1 MSFLKKTWAF
11 LKTHWYF
18 PILMVG
24 LIFAS
29 VIALAGRGGGV
40 DNLISMFE
48 GAREKYEKE
57 VELIEKN
64 QHLKELEKKQNKE
77 KYEHAIT
84 EIEKKIKIKR
94 NELNKSQKKKVK
106 QLLEKHGDNYD
117 SMVEEMADEFGFE
130 VK

>member
-1 MSFLKKTWAF
+1 
-11 LKTHWYF
+11 
-18 PILMVG
+18 MVG

>member
-1 MSFLKKTWAF
+1 MKTTLKKIWTF
-11 LKTHWYF
+11 IKRHWYLPLLLVGF
-18 PILMVG
+18 IIASILLFG
-24 LIFAS
+24 KKNDKLIE
-29 VIALAGRGGGV
+29 
-40 DNLISMFE
+40 MFNA
-48 GAREKYEKE
+48 ARQKYEKE

-84 EIEKKIKIKR
+84 EIEKKIKIKK